1 MYQLLIKLIVGAS
14 ILQLGLNLTD
24 SSECSSRECVARIE
38 RASRK
43 VLQIDWKRISIFPE
57 EAKRFQ

>member
-1 MYQLLIKLIVGAS
+1 MYQILIKLIVGAS

-43 VLQIDWKRISIFPE
+43 VLEIDWKPISIFPE
-57 EAKRFQ
+57 EAFR